1 MIKKFLDKLKGEGWT
16 QEAIG
21 ERAGIPQTMISRY
34 ARGKDCN
41 VETLIKIARAFNV
54 STDEVLGINQEN
66 TPPKANCMNPSLET
80 RGTKNQ
86 RGARQ

>member
-1 MIKKFLDKLKGEGWT
+1 MIKKFLDKLKSEGWT

-41 VETLIKIARAFNV
+41 VETLIKIARAFKV
-54 STDEVLGINQEN
+54 STDEVLGLDKPDPPAKSNSMSEN
-66 TPPKANCMNPSLET
+66 IKSSH
-80 RGTKNQ
+80 R
-86 RGARQ
+86 RI